1 MSTKR
6 HKTVFNI
13 ISQPIKK
20 DFALVNH
27 TGKSGTEQLFTD
39 SDILEIPELKQGIS
53 EIKTLITKQLEKKLM
68 LTI

>member
-27 TGKSGTEQLFTD
+27 TGKSATEQLFTD